1 MKLSKIVYEAP
12 FLSKI
17 SPAIA
22 CSFKVRYTG
31 RLWRISLLG
40 RSRTHSAF
48 NVAQEPR
55 WSKASKVYT
64 ISKGTNLQSMWKYMQ
79 LLKMPPFSDTCH
91 THRVQ
96 RHMYYQVTLLK
107 LNCKLFLL
115 SKNYHKNV
123 IIYMS
128 KCEAH
133 IMRHVTLL
141 SHSHRARV
149 IPLISVAPPEA
160 GLLAARS
167 LTPREMHAYRN
178 TKDSWSRTTNITN
191 SAEPPCGAIDRRSA
205 YCLDGPGFTARPL
218 RFFFLCPFQLNVL
231 FFYYA
236 YI

>member
-1 MKLSKIVYEAP
+1 
-12 FLSKI
+12 
-17 SPAIA
+17 
-22 CSFKVRYTG
+22 
-31 RLWRISLLG
+31 
-40 RSRTHSAF
+40 
-48 NVAQEPR
+48 
-55 WSKASKVYT
+55 
-64 ISKGTNLQSMWKYMQ
+64 MQ

-107 LNCKLFLL
+107 LNSKLFLL
-115 SKNYHKNV
+115 SKNYHKNI

-149 IPLISVAPPEA
+149 IPLISVASPEA

-178 TKDSWSRTTNITN
+178 TKDS
-191 SAEPPCGAIDRRSA
+191 
-205 YCLDGPGFTARPL
+205 
-218 RFFFLCPFQLNVL
+218 
-231 FFYYA
+231 
-236 YI
+236 